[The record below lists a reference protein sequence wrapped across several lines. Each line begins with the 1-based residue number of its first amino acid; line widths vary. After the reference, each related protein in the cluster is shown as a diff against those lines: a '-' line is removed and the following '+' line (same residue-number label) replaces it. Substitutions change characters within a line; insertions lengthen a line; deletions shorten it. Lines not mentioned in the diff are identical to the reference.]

1 MAHAALHLGRR
12 RYIGRR
18 YGFRQDGAGDC
29 CSAWKENSRAV
40 LTRGPDPQG
49 FDVILCT
56 YGVLNTEIEAL
67 SKVEWNLAVLDE
79 AHAIKNKATQ
89 TSHSVMKINAQGRI
103 LLSGTP
109 IQNDL
114 SEIWNLFEFANP
126 GYLGSY
132 QQFGDRFIL
141 PIEKK
146 KDKEKQHLLKQLI
159 SPFILRR
166 TKAEVLD
173 ELPEKTELIVPV
185 ELSEEELAI
194 YENIRTRT
202 LSGLQSEKINPIEAL
217 MALTKLRQ
225 AA

>member
-1 MAHAALHLGRR
+1 MCIRDR
-12 RYIGRR
+12 
-18 YGFRQDGAGDC
+18 C
-29 CSAWKENSRAV
+29 
-40 LTRGPDPQG
+40 
-49 FDVILCT
+49 
-56 YGVLNTEIEAL
+56 
-67 SKVEWNLAVLDE
+67 KVEWNLAVLDE

-185 ELSEEELAI
+185 ELSEEEMAI

-202 LSGLQSEKINPIEAL
+202 LSGLQSEKILSLIHI
-217 MALTKLRQ
+217 
-225 AA
+225 